1 MARRAGLVCRQQLL
15 DRPRPVEHDRRD
27 RRRDGGPP
35 AARGRPRAVRRRQGE
50 KAVHLRRQS
59 ARRPRRAA
67 AHAGAGARERRTL
80 LRDRPF
86 RFRHAWKRPRDRG
99 LDAWRALSQPAPGH
113 QLVPYAAQPPRIRAR
128 HAASVDHPAS
138 GLRASCRSAT
148 LVEPARGAAPR
159 ARRVRQISHYLGIA
173 AVAGLAAA
181 APGRAGVAHS
191 RELRPCAWLR
201 AMSGLRA
208 LLFNIAFFGS
218 TALLGILGLPLLL
231 APRRTVMAFGRFW
244 ARCVLAL
251 ARAIV
256 GLDGEIRGLE
266 HLPKGACLIAMK
278 HQSAWDTLILP
289 VVLGEPAVV
298 IKRELLWVP
307 FYGWYAARA
316 GSIAI
321 DRRGGAGALRRMLA
335 DARDAANDGRA
346 IVIFPEGT
354 RTAPGQRLT
363 YQPGVAALYQ
373 ALALPLVP
381 AAVNSGLYWGRRS
394 FVKRP
399 GRIVLSFLDPIPP
412 GLPRR
417 EVRAE
422 LETRIETAT
431 AALEAE
437 GLAAYRAGG
446 NQSSSLLP
454 TI

>member
-1 MARRAGLVCRQQLL
+1 
-15 DRPRPVEHDRRD
+15 
-27 RRRDGGPP
+27 
-35 AARGRPRAVRRRQGE
+35 
-50 KAVHLRRQS
+50 
-59 ARRPRRAA
+59 
-67 AHAGAGARERRTL
+67 
-80 LRDRPF
+80 
-86 RFRHAWKRPRDRG
+86 
-99 LDAWRALSQPAPGH
+99 
-113 QLVPYAAQPPRIRAR
+113 
-128 HAASVDHPAS
+128 
-138 GLRASCRSAT
+138 
-148 LVEPARGAAPR
+148 
-159 ARRVRQISHYLGIA
+159 
-173 AVAGLAAA
+173 
-181 APGRAGVAHS
+181 
-191 RELRPCAWLR
+191 
-201 AMSGLRA
+201 MSWLRA

-218 TALLGILGLPLLL
+218 TALLGALGLPLLL
-231 APRRTVMAFGRFW
+231 APRRTVMGFGRFW

-266 HLPKGACLIAMK
+266 QLPKSACLIAMK

-289 VVLGEPAVV
+289 VVLGDPAVV

-335 DARDAANDGRA
+335 DARDAAEQGRA

-354 RTAPGQRLT
+354 RTAPGQTLT

-381 AAVNSGLYWGRRS
+381 AAVNSGLYWGRRA

-399 GRIVLSFLDPIPP
+399 GRIVLSFLEPIPP

-417 EVRAE
+417 EVMAE

-431 AALEAE
+431 AGLEREAVE
-437 GLAAYRAGG
+437 GDISPKI
-446 NQSSSLLP
+446 SSGSGL
-454 TI
+454 TNYSIRTK

>member
-1 MARRAGLVCRQQLL
+1 
-15 DRPRPVEHDRRD
+15 
-27 RRRDGGPP
+27 
-35 AARGRPRAVRRRQGE
+35 
-50 KAVHLRRQS
+50 
-59 ARRPRRAA
+59 
-67 AHAGAGARERRTL
+67 
-80 LRDRPF
+80 
-86 RFRHAWKRPRDRG
+86 
-99 LDAWRALSQPAPGH
+99 
-113 QLVPYAAQPPRIRAR
+113 
-128 HAASVDHPAS
+128 
-138 GLRASCRSAT
+138 
-148 LVEPARGAAPR
+148 
-159 ARRVRQISHYLGIA
+159 
-173 AVAGLAAA
+173 
-181 APGRAGVAHS
+181 
-191 RELRPCAWLR
+191 
-201 AMSGLRA
+201 MSWLRA

-231 APRRTVMAFGRFW
+231 APRRTVMGFGRFW

-289 VVLGEPAVV
+289 VVLGDPAVV

-335 DARDAANDGRA
+335 DARGAANDGRA

-399 GRIVLSFLDPIPP
+399 GRIVLSFLEPIPP

-417 EVRAE
+417 EVIAE